1 MFEILLFPWGGMT
14 IAAGLAGCNYV
25 HYVCTSYRCNISMVL
40 PNDIERLTSV
50 DHSTPHY
57 LVACNET
64 ESGTPTAELDSS
76 LGLEPKPVTKKSGG
90 RS

>member
-25 HYVCTSYRCNISMVL
+25 HYVCTSYGCNISMAV
-40 PNDIERLTSV
+40 PNVIERLTSV
-50 DHSTPHY
+50 DPSTLHS

-64 ESGTPTAELDSS
+64 ESVTPTPELNNS
-76 LGLEPKPVTKKSGG
+76 LGLELNLVTKKSGG